1 MNPLTIESNISMKSS
16 LEASELV
23 LNPDGSVYHIALK
36 NEDIADH
43 VILVGDPGR
52 VAEVASFFDE
62 IELERSHRE
71 FNTIT
76 GRFKDKRVTALSTG
90 IGTDNI
96 DIVVNELDAAVNID
110 LEKRVRK
117 ENRRSLNLIRL
128 GTCGALHEDLPVDSF
143 IATKYALG
151 FDGLPYY
158 YKSSFNETEQRMAD
172 AFKKD
177 CKWPDELAK
186 PYIKS
191 ASKVLSNKLAFD
203 LKQSITATATGFY
216 GPQGRSLN
224 LEKSI
229 GDMHESFRSFNHDGE
244 RILNFEMES
253 SALYALASELGHHA
267 LTICTVVANRSIM
280 EFSKDYKSAVRKMI
294 FQSLERLTND

>member
-1 MNPLTIESNISMKSS
+1 MNPLTLESKINMNSS

-76 GRFKDKRVTALSTG
+76 GSFNGTRVTALSTG

-110 LEKRVRK
+110 LEKREVKK
-117 ENRRSLNLIRL
+117 EHRSLNLIRL

-143 IATKYALG
+143 IASKYALG

-158 YKSSFNETEQRMAD
+158 YKSSFSATEQAMAD

-177 CKWPDELAK
+177 CKWPNELAK
-186 PYIKS
+186 PYIKA
-191 ASKVLSNKLAFD
+191 ASQKLSNKLAFD

-216 GPQGRSLN
+216 GPQGRSLI
-224 LEKSI
+224 LPKSM
-229 GDMHESFRSFNHDGE
+229 DNVHERFRAFKYEGE

-253 SALYALASELGHHA
+253 SALYSLASELGHHA

-294 FQSLERLTND
+294 VQSLERLTND